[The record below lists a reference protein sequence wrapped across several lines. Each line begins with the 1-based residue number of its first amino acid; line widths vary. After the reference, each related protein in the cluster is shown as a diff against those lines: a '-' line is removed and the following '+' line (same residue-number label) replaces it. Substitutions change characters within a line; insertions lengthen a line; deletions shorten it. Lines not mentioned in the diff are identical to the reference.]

1 MKLFASVVGFLL
13 FLCGNAQ
20 NQGFIPPED
29 YFVIEGDTV
38 INSSIELK
46 EVILFQPLR
55 FSNYDEAKR
64 YVILRE
70 RTHKVYPYAKMAA
83 DRLNVLSE
91 RLNKIKSKINKM
103 KMSKSTSM
111 ICALITTFIWGT
123 AFIAQD
129 TGMDNIGPLTF
140 NFSRFFVGFITI
152 LPIALF
158 FERKKILVEIS
169 SNSKVFY
176 KYLLFMGIS
185 LFLGTYLQQASL
197 QYTNI
202 ANAAFFTVFYVPIVP
217 ILLFFI
223 YSKKVHW
230 SIWPAIG
237 LCILGVYLLSD
248 FSNSEIMLGDGLVI
262 LCSVFWALHIIF
274 AGKFMEEFDIPMFY
288 AALQALF
295 VATLSLIF
303 SFIFEEINI
312 SKILMESSSIL
323 YAGALSGGIAFTL
336 QMYAQKNIEEAPAA
350 IIYSLEGVFA
360 AVAGWIILNQF
371 LSTNNMIGCLLILI
385 AVISS
390 QISPSSKN

>member
-1 MKLFASVVGFLL
+1 MTKS
-13 FLCGNAQ
+13 
-20 NQGFIPPED
+20 
-29 YFVIEGDTV
+29 
-38 INSSIELK
+38 
-46 EVILFQPLR
+46 
-55 FSNYDEAKR
+55 
-64 YVILRE
+64 
-70 RTHKVYPYAKMAA
+70 
-83 DRLNVLSE
+83 LS
-91 RLNKIKSKINKM
+91 M
-103 KMSKSTSM
+103 V
-111 ICALITTFIWGT
+111 CALVTTFIWGT

-140 NFSRFFVGFITI
+140 NAARFVIGFLTI
-152 LPIALF
+152 LPLALL
-158 FERKKILVEIS
+158 FERKKIKLEIL
-169 SNSKVFY
+169 SKSKLFM
-176 KYLLFMGIS
+176 KYLVFMGVS
-185 LFLGTYLQQASL
+185 LFLGTFLQQTAL

-230 SIWPAIG
+230 SIWPAIS
-237 LCILGVYLLSD
+237 LCIFGVYLLSD

-295 VATLSLIF
+295 VALLSIIF
-303 SFIFEEINI
+303 SYIFEEINI
-312 SKILMESSSIL
+312 SKIVMESSSIL

-336 QMYAQKNIEEAPAA
+336 QMFAQKNIEEAPAA

-360 AVAGWIILNQF
+360 AIAGWVILNQF

-390 QISPSSKN
+390 QISPSTKS